1 MAMCLALASA
11 GLLAAQGSRVD
22 AAWDL
27 LANGQRAQA
36 IAALREAIKA
46 EPRNGDA
53 RLLLGSVLM
62 EERQASESIEELKE
76 AVRLKPESSEAHNA
90 LGEAYNN
97 FGFPKA
103 ARPEFEKAVKIDPRF
118 AQAHVNLAAVLLQDE
133 EATPATEHLNRA
145 ISLIGKTAD
154 AAYPLYLRG
163 KIHLDAREPEKAVP
177 DLELAVKLRPDLAEA
192 WSDLGEARRNLLD
205 DSGALEAFQRA
216 VELSPED
223 SVAQT
228 RWGSKLLDMGNAHD
242 AVPHLQTAVRLDPK
256 NQSALNSLQ
265 TALRKDGQ
273 TAQADAIRRQ
283 LAEVIRER
291 DSNDQN
297 LMKAMESNDRGTALD
312 KSGDVRGAIEKY
324 RAALALQPDHAGIR
338 ANLAIALLKDGQ
350 WDEGLSQL
358 REALK
363 RDPHNP
369 DFQRALEEALEQ
381 AKTLGIPVA
390 KP

>member
-1 MAMCLALASA
+1 
-11 GLLAAQGSRVD
+11 LLAK
-22 AAWDL
+22 
-27 LANGQRAQA
+27 GQRAQA
-36 IAALREAIKA
+36 IAILREAIKA

-62 EERQASESIEELKE
+62 EERQATESIEELNE
-76 AVRLKPESSEAHNA
+76 AVRLKPDSSEAHNA
-90 LGEAYNN
+90 LGEAYNT
-97 FGFPKA
+97 FGYLKA

-118 AQAHVNLAAVLLQDE
+118 AQARVNLAAVMLQDE
-133 EATPATEHLNRA
+133 EAAAAAEHLNRA

-163 KIHLDAREPEKAVP
+163 KIQLEAREPAKAVP
-177 DLELAVKLRPDLAEA
+177 DLEQAVKLRPDFAEA

-228 RWGSKLLDMGNAHD
+228 RCGSKLLEMGKAND
-242 AVPHLQTAVRLDPK
+242 AVPHLQAAVRLDPR

-273 TAQADAIRRQ
+273 TAQADAVRRQ

-291 DSNDQN
+291 DNNDQN
-297 LMKAMESNDRGTALD
+297 VMKAMEANDRGTALD
-312 KSGDVRGAIEKY
+312 RGGDVRGAIEKY
-324 RAALALQPDHAGIR
+324 RAALALQPEHAGIR
-338 ANLAIALLKDGQ
+338 ANLAVVLLKDGQ

-369 DFQRALEEALEQ
+369 DFQRALEQALDQ
-381 AKTLGIPVA
+381 AKAHGIPAA

>member
-1 MAMCLALASA
+1 
-11 GLLAAQGSRVD
+11 V
-22 AAWDL
+22 
-27 LANGQRAQA
+27 
-36 IAALREAIKA
+36 IAVLREAIKA

-53 RLLLGSVLM
+53 RLMIGSVPM
-62 EERQASESIEELKE
+62 EEKQASESIEELKE
-76 AVRLKPESSEAHNA
+76 AVLLKPESSEAHNA

-97 FGFPKA
+97 FGYPKA

-118 AQAHVNLAAVLLQDE
+118 AQAQVNLAAVLLQDE
-133 EATPATEHLNRA
+133 EAAPAEERLNRA
-145 ISLIGKTAD
+145 ITLIGKTAD

-163 KIHLDAREPEKAVP
+163 KIHLDAREPAKAVP
-177 DLELAVKLRPDLAEA
+177 GLELAVKLRPDFAEA

-205 DSGALEAFQRA
+205 DAGALEAFQRS

-228 RWGSKLLDMGNAHD
+228 RYGSKLLEMGNAHE
-242 AVPHLQTAVRLDPK
+242 AVPHLQAAVRLDPK

-265 TALRKDGQ
+265 TALRKNGQ
-273 TAQADAIRRQ
+273 TAQADAVGRQ

-297 LMKAMESNDRGTALD
+297 LMKAMEANDRGTAMD

-324 RAALALQPDHAGIR
+324 RAALALQPDNAGIR

-369 DFQRALEEALEQ
+369 NFQRAFEDALEQ
-381 AKTLGIPVA
+381 AKAHGIPVA